1 MSEKK
6 RFVRVWTEINV
17 EEIEKHLILIEDLY
31 GTCGN
36 CKKLG
41 LNYLKDISCPACGTR
56 FKYAATSIKN
66 PAEIVKILNRI
77 QTAGLNLKLI
87 EREDYNKAQ
96 AKDALGTLFKKESE

>member
-6 RFVRVWTEINV
+6 RFVRVWTEVDV

-41 LNYLKDISCPACGTR
+41 LNYLKDSSCPACGVK
-56 FKYAATSIKN
+56 FLYAATNVKS
-66 PAEIVKILNRI
+66 PGEVVKILNRI
-77 QTAGLNLKLI
+77 QTSGLHLKLI

-96 AKDALGTLFKKESE
+96 AKDALSALFKKEST